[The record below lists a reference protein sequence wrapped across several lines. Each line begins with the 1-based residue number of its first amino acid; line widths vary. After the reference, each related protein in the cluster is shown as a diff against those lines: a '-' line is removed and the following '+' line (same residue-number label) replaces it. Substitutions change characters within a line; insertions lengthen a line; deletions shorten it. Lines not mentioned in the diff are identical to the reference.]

1 VAVAVS
7 HVLLPFGQFF
17 HAADEVSARE
27 ILRGVLKIF
36 PRQAE
41 VLGGGTAAT
50 MVVAAMVMMAMMA
63 VVTMVVV
70 VMIEQITQE
79 TSDETSRET
88 QTWKHSYSPLS
99 LGVPAPASCRRS
111 GCLQTVR
118 LRQKQIRPSVIC
130 GTFDPVRH
138 NSPASSAAARMPRPK
153 MPSFSGNSMP
163 SKARLRLTMQ
173 IEYGLRPAPHT
184 IARRHD
190 RLTAITPGV
199 DKACDAEDFVNELR
213 SMDRDAACC
222 TEHQR
227 P

>member
-1 VAVAVS
+1 VAPVLRLSDIAAVEVAVAVS

-17 HAADEVSARE
+17 HAAGEVSARE

-41 VLGGGTAAT
+41 VLGGSTAAT
-50 MVVAAMVMMAMMA
+50 MVVAVVMAMAMAMVTMVSM
-63 VVTMVVV
+63 VTMVVV
-70 VMIEQITQE
+70 LVIEQITQE

-111 GCLQTVR
+111 GCLQTGR

-138 NSPASSAAARMPRPK
+138 NSAASSAAART
-153 MPSFSGNSMP
+153 PSPWN
-163 SKARLRLTMQ
+163 AVLLR
-173 IEYGLRPAPHT
+173 E
-184 IARRHD
+184 
-190 RLTAITPGV
+190 
-199 DKACDAEDFVNELR
+199 
-213 SMDRDAACC
+213 
-222 TEHQR
+222 
-227 P
+227 